1 MSQISAFADFEAFSE
16 GDAGENNGWERVD
29 SGLGRALGLIG
40 EVRKFPQEPAQTRG
54 NWRDQTRKPPTDKS
68 WDFKYWGGGYR
79 TSSIGRAFKM
89 VKYSIPVSIPAQSG
103 YLHMDVFTERMG
115 SRFNLIKL

>member
-1 MSQISAFADFEAFSE
+1 MLQIAAFADFEAFSE
-16 GDAGENNGWERVD
+16 GDAGENNGGERVEYD
-29 SGLGRALGLIG
+29 QKQADRPIG
-40 EVRKFPQEPAQTRG
+40 EVRKFPQEPQTTRG
-54 NWRDQTRKPPTDKS
+54 IWRDQTRKNPNRERLGLR
-68 WDFKYWGGGYR
+68 YWGGGYR